1 MLGYTKEEL
10 LNRIS
15 SFELSEWIVELNMR
29 YEDEKKANRK
39 AKK

>member
-29 YEDEKKANRK
+29 YEDEKKTNRK